1 MGDFGD
7 NYARPVS
14 FVIYVQKFWWMFHG
28 ISDAW
33 QIGRALICMLIYK
46 KNETHLS
53 RKYLRIV

>member
-33 QIGRALICMLIYK
+33 QIGRALICILIYK
-46 KNETHLS
+46 KMRLIYQEN
-53 RKYLRIV
+53 I